1 MTSSFIFENIIFLP
15 SSSFHKKGRNMKN
28 TNVLILL
35 SLPFILS
42 ACVSLGKF
50 EEMQTHRDALQIS
63 VDSLKNVV
71 AEMDV
76 RINHLRSDTASLHA
90 TLQEKDARI
99 AGLEQMSDT
108 LSDRVQALQNEL
120 DILKQN
126 YDQSKSKN
134 SAEIKKLLNNLEALQ
149 RDVAAREMKLKEYED
164 ALAVRDSSLAELQK
178 DLVGREQKVVDLQR
192 RLAARDSALNGLKT
206 RLNAAL
212 LGFTNSGLSINIVNG
227 RVYVSLSNQLL
238 FSSGKT
244 DIDKRGKEA
253 LKELATVLNQQT
265 DISILVEGHTDN
277 QAVKNLGAIKDN
289 WDLSVLRAT
298 EVIRFLTFDGK
309 MDPQR
314 ITASGRSEYLPIDSA
329 NTPEALAK
337 NRRTEIILIPRL
349 SELFEILEN

>member
-1 MTSSFIFENIIFLP
+1 M
-15 SSSFHKKGRNMKN
+15 KKHN
-28 TNVLILL
+28 LL
-35 SLPFILS
+35 LLLTLPFILS

-50 EEMQTHRDALQIS
+50 EEMQSHRDALQVS
-63 VDSLKNVV
+63 LDSLKNVV
-71 AEMDV
+71 AELDV
-76 RINHLRSDTASLHA
+76 RISQLRSDTASLHS
-90 TLQEKDARI
+90 QI
-99 AGLEQMSDT
+99 AGKNARNAELEAITDT

-120 DILKQN
+120 DVLKQN

-134 SAEIKKLLNNLEALQ
+134 SAEIKKLLSNLEALQ

-164 ALAVRDSSLAELQK
+164 ALAVRDSSLAEMQM
-178 DLVGREQKVVDLQR
+178 DLVGREQKVVELQK

-206 RLNAAL
+206 RLNDAL
-212 LGFTNSGLSINIVNG
+212 LGFTSSGLSITIVNG

-238 FSSGKT
+238 FSTGRT

-253 LKELATVLNQQT
+253 LKELASVLNQQT

-277 QAVKNLGAIKDN
+277 QAVKNLGSIKDN

-298 EVIRFLTFDGK
+298 EVIRFLTNDGK
-309 MDPQR
+309 MDPKR
-314 ITASGRSEYLPIDSA
+314 ITASGRSEYYPIDTAS
-329 NTPEALAK
+329 TPESLAK